1 MPVWKPGT
9 VADEPEV
16 VLTSWQ
22 VFEVANGDRHFCGWN
37 VGDREGRV
45 SSRIVEFDAARMTG
59 RTRSGR
65 VYRLSGRPGN
75 DADALYVR
83 ARWLRLNGFAPEVRV
98 LDPGEIA
105 PGPVPLQEWHGY
117 VVEVGEGRFLA
128 RLLDVTAGDEVE
140 GEEAEIPLG
149 SVPEAERALVKPGAY
164 FRWTIADSDGPE
176 ASVIDFASTPAFTA
190 EDIERAKARGRA
202 LHDGISWE

>member
-16 VLTSWQ
+16 VLTSWH

-45 SSRIVEFDAARMTG
+45 SSRIVEFDASAMTG

-65 VYRLSGRPGN
+65 VYRLSGRPGT
-75 DADALYVR
+75 DGDALYVR
-83 ARWLRLNGFAPEVRV
+83 ARWLRINGFDPEVRV
-98 LDPGEIA
+98 LPADEIS
-105 PGPVPLQEWHGY
+105 PGPALLQEWHGY

-128 RLLDVTAGDEVE
+128 RLLDVTSGDTVE
-140 GEEAEIPLG
+140 GEEAEIPVG
-149 SVPEAERALVKPGAY
+149 SVPEAERHLVKPGAY
-164 FRWTIADSDGPE
+164 FRWTIRDGDGPA
-176 ASVIDFASTPAFTA
+176 ASIIDFASTPAFTE
-190 EDIERAKARGRA
+190 EDVARAKERARA
-202 LHDGISWE
+202 LREGIAWE